1 MTRTGRQLLDEIVA
15 RCPQPGQSVTAPFL
29 AALTLTS
36 TRTIEQGLERL
47 RAERLVMRTDAGWV
61 PTPAGRAAVLEH

>member
-1 MTRTGRQLLDEIVA
+1 MNRTDRLLDEIVA

-36 TRTIEQGLERL
+36 TKAIEQGQERL
-47 RAERLVMRTDAGWV
+47 RAEQLVTRTDAGWE
-61 PTPAGRAAVLEH
+61 PTPAGRQAAAES